1 MDSLIVPVLHRKSEY
16 KSGVPL
22 RSFGVTDWKVQTK
35 LHVHVNSTRRIE
47 KQDRKDVNLF
57 MTQVSAP
64 SEHQAAIAA
73 QETDIEVTADLKI
86 DTMQRITY
94 AAAISVM

>member
-16 KSGVPL
+16 KSGSPL

-35 LHVHVNSTRRIE
+35 LHVHLNSTRRIE
-47 KQDRKDVNLF
+47 KQDRKDVILF

-64 SEHQAAIAA
+64 SELQAAIAA

-86 DTMQRITY
+86 DTIQRITY

>member
-1 MDSLIVPVLHRKSEY
+1 M
-16 KSGVPL
+16 
-22 RSFGVTDWKVQTK
+22 
-35 LHVHVNSTRRIE
+35 
-47 KQDRKDVNLF
+47 NLF

-64 SEHQAAIAA
+64 SELQAAIAA

>member
-16 KSGVPL
+16 KSGGPL
-22 RSFGVTDWKVQTK
+22 HSFGVTYWKVQTK

-64 SEHQAAIAA
+64 SKLQAAIAA

>member
-1 MDSLIVPVLHRKSEY
+1 MPVLHRKSEY

-22 RSFGVTDWKVQTK
+22 RSFSVKDWKVQTK
-35 LHVHVNSTRRIE
+35 LHVHLNSTRGIE

-64 SEHQAAIAA
+64 SELQAAIAA